1 MSKGQAIYL
10 FYFILFF
17 CTETSGLFASFDRSA
32 WILKPHR
39 ILISDY
45 RTDYR
50 VFGNT
55 IYCSFL
61 GEGVHNARLSVLL
74 WLFCH
79 ASSLCNAFEQASC
92 APPARVSLPPQF
104 RHTFCKLA
112 LYIATAQE
120 ANRFNSFLRIL
131 EMQFRR
137 KKKDKNKQ
145 KSHKSLFESL
155 SKNTWN

>member
-1 MSKGQAIYL
+1 M
-10 FYFILFF
+10 
-17 CTETSGLFASFDRSA
+17 
-32 WILKPHR
+32 
-39 ILISDY
+39 
-45 RTDYR
+45 
-50 VFGNT
+50 FGNT

-112 LYIATAQE
+112 LYIA
-120 ANRFNSFLRIL
+120 NYNY
-131 EMQFRR
+131 
-137 KKKDKNKQ
+137 
-145 KSHKSLFESL
+145 
-155 SKNTWN
+155 

>member
-1 MSKGQAIYL
+1 MPPSQFALQILVLLDL
-10 FYFILFF
+10 FLILQHTNPGVKRTSHLFIFFLFF
-17 CTETSGLFASFDRSA
+17 CTKTSGLFASFDRSA

-79 ASSLCNAFEQASC
+79 ASSLCTAFEQASC
-92 APPARVSLPPQF
+92 APPGRVSLPPQF

-112 LYIATAQE
+112 LYIA
-120 ANRFNSFLRIL
+120 NYYY
-131 EMQFRR
+131 
-137 KKKDKNKQ
+137 
-145 KSHKSLFESL
+145 
-155 SKNTWN
+155 